1 MDALLPDTNKI
12 TSSMRYSSLADSKCI
27 RAGLIFASGNLN
39 KEISNSALTD
49 MAASI
54 ELMHTYSLIHDDLPA
69 MDDDQM
75 RRGQASSHIKFN
87 EATAILTGD
96 ALQALAYENIASSPE
111 ITDLQKIASI
121 KALANACGH
130 EGMILG
136 QQYDLDA
143 ENDQYNDIKKIHKLK
158 TGKLIQVAM
167 TMPHLGNDKQ
177 KNQLEVLD
185 EVGENLGLAFQ
196 IIDDVLEASSDST
209 TLGKSNQSDLVNEKL
224 TYVSV
229 YGKQASIEQ
238 AHALSSACISR
249 LESSFNM
256 DEVAEL
262 LELAKF
268 MVERKSSGKFTLS
281 KTGVLGGLAGISEN
295 IFILTL
301 SFDHEFS

>member
-1 MDALLPDTNKI
+1 MSLSFLSECKEKVFCRMDALLPDTNKI
-12 TSSMRYSSLADSKCI
+12 TSSMRYSTLADSKCI
-27 RAGLIFASGNLN
+27 RAGLIFASGKLN

-69 MDDDQM
+69 MDDDKI
-75 RRGQASSHIKFN
+75 RRGQASNHIKFN

-96 ALQALAYENIASSPE
+96 ALQALAYENIASSPD

-143 ENDQYNDIKKIHKLK
+143 ENDQYNDIQKIHELK

-167 TMPHLGNDKQ
+167 TMPHLGNEKQ
-177 KNQLEVLD
+177 KNPLEVLD
-185 EVGENLGLAFQ
+185 AVGENLGLAFQ

-224 TYVSV
+224 TYVRIF
-229 YGKQASIEQ
+229 GKQASIDQ

-249 LESSFNM
+249 LESSFNIN
-256 DEVAEL
+256 EVAEL
-262 LELAKF
+262 IELAKF
-268 MVERKSSGKFTLS
+268 MVERKS
-281 KTGVLGGLAGISEN
+281 
-295 IFILTL
+295 
-301 SFDHEFS
+301 